1 MTQLAATNAGER
13 AEARVLDALHTLPA
27 PWQIF
32 STVEW
37 RLLNGGGESIGEAD
51 AVVFHP
57 QFGLAVFEIKAGAVE
72 VRNGQWFYSSGL
84 AMKQSPFAQA
94 RRNRYA
100 LVDKLRQR
108 LGKDSF
114 QSLGITHAVWF
125 PDVVWHG
132 PLPGTEAPS
141 RAFLFDHASL
151 GAPEKFLLKMWREA
165 APHAAPWTKNQQNVV
180 KELLAPDC
188 HLLVPL
194 VSRLSNTAEQMHQAT
209 TQQINALRLLRTQSR
224 LLVEGGAG
232 SGKTLLAVAL
242 AREHAAQG
250 KRVLLTCFNINLANK
265 LTQTLANVSGVSVQT
280 FHNLTKAMALAAGLD
295 FSPPTEPADQAHF
308 YREECPEI
316 LLNAAEICDEKFDSI
331 IVDEAFD
338 FLPTW
343 WVALAELGAANFS
356 WYCFFDR
363 HQALYLNGESWTPP
377 FAGTPLPLD
386 INLRNTRAIGE
397 LAAKLGRCPVAGQ
410 YLVEQ
415 GEEPIVVECA
425 DFADMAEQLRKTL
438 KVLIDK
444 EGIAP
449 ERIVVLSP
457 YRHSN
462 PKSAWKAGL
471 DEVRVSNNMATETK
485 GMVRA
490 GTIQGF
496 KGLEADIVILVGLD
510 GFAQK
515 RPEWLYVGA
524 SRAKA
529 GLYLLQLQA

>member
-1 MTQLAATNAGER
+1 MTQLAATLAGER
-13 AEARVLDALHTLPA
+13 AESRVLEALQGLPP
-27 PWQIF
+27 PWQVF
-32 STVEW
+32 PTVEW

-51 AVVFHP
+51 LVVFHP
-57 QFGLAVFEIKAGAVE
+57 QFGLAIFEIKAGAVE
-72 VRNGQWFYSSGL
+72 IRDGQWFYASGL

-108 LGKDSF
+108 LGKDDF
-114 QSLGITHAVWF
+114 DGLGITHAVWF
-125 PDVVWHG
+125 PDIIWRG
-132 PLPGTEAPS
+132 TLPGAEAPS
-141 RAFLFDHASL
+141 RAFLFDRVSL
-151 GAPEKFLLKMWREA
+151 SVPEEALQRMWREA
-165 APHAAPWTKNQQNVV
+165 APHSIPWSKPQQQAV

-194 VSRLSNTAEQMHQAT
+194 TGRLNDAMEQIHQAT
-209 TQQINALRLLRTQSR
+209 TQQINTLRLLRTQSR

-242 AREHAAQG
+242 ARDHAALG
-250 KRVLLTCFNINLANK
+250 KRVLLTCFNNNLARK
-265 LTQTLANVSGVSVQT
+265 LAQTFEDVPGITVLTFHDLTRTLA
-280 FHNLTKAMALAAGLD
+280 KAAGLE
-295 FSPPTEPADQAHF
+295 FSPPADSAAQSHF

-316 LLNAAEICDEKFDSI
+316 LLNSAEICGEKFDSI

-343 WVALAELGAANFS
+343 WIALEELGNQGFS

-363 HQALYLNGESWTPP
+363 HQSLYLNGQSWTPP
-377 FAGTPLPLD
+377 FAGTPFPLD
-386 INLRNTRAIGE
+386 ANLRNTRPIGE
-397 LAAKLGRCPVAGQ
+397 LAAKLGHCPIASQ
-410 YLVEQ
+410 YLIDQ
-415 GEEPIVVECA
+415 GEEPKVIECA
-425 DFADMAEQLRKTL
+425 DFSDTALQLRKTL
-438 KVLIDK
+438 RTLINK

-462 PKSAWKAGL
+462 PKSTWATGL
-471 DEVRVSNNMATETK
+471 DEVTVSSDMTTENT
-485 GMVRA
+485 GQVRA

-496 KGLEADIVILVGLD
+496 KGLEADIVILVGID
-510 GFAQK
+510 GAAMK

-529 GLYLLQLQA
+529 GLYILIPKQ